1 MSRSGRALALSL
13 PKFPLALPVKY
24 QADKVLFQI
33 KCIAFL
39 NRVYYLFA
47 APELSSSKSGTAGEK
62 LTKSLK
68 PSWSLSPGKAAR
80 EVEAALR
87 RQRRLIRSQMLK
99 HLNVG
104 SKVVR
109 GVDWKW
115 KDQDGSPPGEG
126 LVTGELQNG
135 NGDNRF
141 FCFSREGRVEKCG
154 EGKGGGRL

>member
-1 MSRSGRALALSL
+1 MSD
-13 PKFPLALPVKY
+13 V
-24 QADKVLFQI
+24 
-33 KCIAFL
+33 AFL
-39 NRVYYLFA
+39 YKLTLPTG
-47 APELSSSKSGTAGEK
+47 PEQSSSKAVTAGEK
-62 LTKSLK
+62 LAKSLK
-68 PSWSLSPGKAAR
+68 PCWSLCPGKAAR

-109 GVDWKW
+109 GMDWKW

-135 NGDNRF
+135 NGNNNLHDCGVGF
-141 FCFSREGRVEKCG
+141 MSVTGR
-154 EGKGGGRL
+154 GGDVSC

>member
-1 MSRSGRALALSL
+1 MTFSLSSTSNLLNLAAKLSLCCAGPEPPSSRS
-13 PKFPLALPVKY
+13 VT
-24 QADKVLFQI
+24 
-33 KCIAFL
+33 
-39 NRVYYLFA
+39 A
-47 APELSSSKSGTAGEK
+47 AEK

-68 PSWSLSPGKAAR
+68 PCWSLCPGKAAR

-99 HLNVG
+99 HLSVG

-115 KDQDGSPPGEG
+115 KDQDGCPPGEG

-135 NGDNRF
+135 NGEDEYCIVF
-141 FCFSREGRVEKCG
+141 LK
-154 EGKGGGRL
+154 

>member
-13 PKFPLALPVKY
+13 PKFLLALPIKY
-24 QADKVLFQI
+24 QADTLLFQI

-62 LTKSLK
+62 LAKSLK

-141 FCFSREGRVEKCG
+141 FF
-154 EGKGGGRL
+154 LF

>member
-1 MSRSGRALALSL
+1 MDGSRLSKIEMDCNQ
-13 PKFPLALPVKY
+13 PTCVA
-24 QADKVLFQI
+24 
-33 KCIAFL
+33 C
-39 NRVYYLFA
+39 FA
-47 APELSSSKSGTAGEK
+47 GPELSSSKTGSAGEK
-62 LTKSLK
+62 LAKSLK
-68 PSWSLSPGKAAR
+68 PSWSLCPGKAAR

-135 NGDNRF
+135 NGDNN
-141 FCFSREGRVEKCG
+141 FCAVVGCRGGGGGR
-154 EGKGGGRL
+154 GKGGYLIVSTGKRTPRDSTNESNF

>member
-1 MSRSGRALALSL
+1 M
-13 PKFPLALPVKY
+13 
-24 QADKVLFQI
+24 
-33 KCIAFL
+33 
-39 NRVYYLFA
+39 
-47 APELSSSKSGTAGEK
+47 
-62 LTKSLK
+62 
-68 PSWSLSPGKAAR
+68 
-80 EVEAALR
+80 EAALR

-141 FCFSREGRVEKCG
+141 FFAFL
-154 EGKGGGRL
+154 GKGGWRSVGKGREGGDYE

>member
-1 MSRSGRALALSL
+1 MLKFQFSG
-13 PKFPLALPVKY
+13 
-24 QADKVLFQI
+24 
-33 KCIAFL
+33 
-39 NRVYYLFA
+39 
-47 APELSSSKSGTAGEK
+47 PEQSSFKGVTAGEK
-62 LTKSLK
+62 LAKSLK
-68 PSWSLSPGKAAR
+68 PCWSLCPGKAAR

-109 GVDWKW
+109 GMDWKW

-135 NGDNRF
+135 NGDNNL
-141 FCFSREGRVEKCG
+141 RVGVEQ
-154 EGKGGGRL
+154 GGGGGELLLLSGDRIANTRTAELRLCDGYDTIKMYL

>member
-1 MSRSGRALALSL
+1 MC
-13 PKFPLALPVKY
+13 PTVEKY
-24 QADKVLFQI
+24 QRTEQGEG
-33 KCIAFL
+33 
-39 NRVYYLFA
+39 RVDQDHQTCSYYLYICCKPTG
-47 APELSSSKSGTAGEK
+47 PEQSSSKGVTAGEK
-62 LTKSLK
+62 LAKSLK
-68 PSWSLSPGKAAR
+68 PCWSLCPGKAAR

-109 GVDWKW
+109 GMDWKW

-135 NGDNRF
+135 NGDNNLYS
-141 FCFSREGRVEKCG
+141 C
-154 EGKGGGRL
+154 GGGGWCVFLLRALHSKI